1 MFLSTLPS
9 RSISESLLSHYC
21 GMLNNPT
28 VRKFNSLLY
37 LSRHVF
43 IPSATFIEQG
53 DQNVDEELKHICAFS
68 FPAVLQIIGKNRW
81 KEVRTVRTTYSLLKV
96 SLPIPRGSF
105 RCTTAWLKVEM

>member
-9 RSISESLLSHYC
+9 RSISESLLNHYC

-28 VRKFNSLLY
+28 VRKFKCLSY
-37 LSRHVF
+37 LSMHVF
-43 IPSATFIEQG
+43 IPSAIFIEQG

-81 KEVRTVRTTYSLLKV
+81 KEVRTVRTTYLQSIL
-96 SLPIPRGSF
+96 
-105 RCTTAWLKVEM
+105 WVE